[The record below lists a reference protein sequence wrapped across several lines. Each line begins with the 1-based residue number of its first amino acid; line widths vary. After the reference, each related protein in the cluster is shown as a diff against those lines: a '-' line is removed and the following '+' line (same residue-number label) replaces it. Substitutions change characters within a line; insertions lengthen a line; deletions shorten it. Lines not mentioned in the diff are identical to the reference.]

1 VSGASRTFSLA
12 RSLPGLVAALAL
24 HTFVSGCAL
33 NGDFDR
39 VRPELVT
46 DDMHAWLGKE
56 AARAKGIPVSQYP
69 LTDDERTLR
78 DMAYPMIAPPYD
90 QQRWYSVL
98 LDYGIS
104 RSFQPEWDT
113 FDTHAY
119 SRNLSSTAYRSATAR
134 YQKLNDD
141 IHNDQER
148 LVPFFHLARQ
158 VVDIDDKRKK
168 SLAFVSSLPEG
179 EGDAR
184 SRIAENKLVICWVQ
198 QSLVQRAG
206 SYRIA
211 LERLVIETPTPLAV
225 DVERAIGYLKQQTAT
240 NVVVAD
246 CSHVFL
252 RRDPP
257 PKLVSVKLK

>member
-1 VSGASRTFSLA
+1 MIVASRKLSLA
-12 RSLPGLVAALAL
+12 RGPLGVAAALAL
-24 HTFVSGCAL
+24 HTLVSGCAL

-39 VRPELVT
+39 IRPELVT

-56 AARAKGIPVSQYP
+56 AARAKGVTPSHYP
-69 LTDDERTLR
+69 LTDDERILR
-78 DMAYPMIAPPYD
+78 DRAYPMIAPPYD

-134 YQKLNDD
+134 YQQLNDD
-141 IHNDQER
+141 IRNDVER
-148 LVPFFHLARQ
+148 LEPFFVLARQ
-158 VVDIDDKRKK
+158 VVDIDDKRAK
-168 SLAFVSSLPEG
+168 SLAYVQILPEG

-184 SRIAENKLVICWVQ
+184 SRIAENRLIVCWVQ
-198 QSLVQRAG
+198 QSLMQRTQ

-211 LERLVIETPTPLAV
+211 LERLVIETPTPMAV
-225 DVERAIGYLKQQTAT
+225 DVERAIGYLRQQIEAARF
-240 NVVVAD
+240 VD
-246 CSHVFL
+246 CAAVF
-252 RRDPP
+252 RRGPP
-257 PKLVSVKLK
+257 PKHIAVKLK

>member
-1 VSGASRTFSLA
+1 MNGASRKFSLA
-12 RSLPGLVAALAL
+12 RTLPGIAVAIAL

-39 VRPELVT
+39 IRPEIVT

-56 AARAKGIPVSQYP
+56 AARAKGVTPSHYP
-69 LTDDERTLR
+69 LTDDERVLR
-78 DMAYPMIAPPYD
+78 DRAYPMIAPPYD
-90 QQRWYSVL
+90 QQRWYSAL
-98 LDYGIS
+98 LEYGIS
-104 RSFQPEWDT
+104 RTFQPEWDT

-141 IHNDQER
+141 IRNDQER
-148 LVPFFHLARQ
+148 LEPFFVLARQ

-168 SLAFVSSLPEG
+168 SLAYVQSLPEG

-184 SRIAENKLVICWVQ
+184 SRIAENRLVICWVQ
-198 QSLVQRAG
+198 QSLMQRTG

-211 LERLVIETPTPLAV
+211 LERLVIETPTPMAV
-225 DVERAIGYLKQQTAT
+225 DVERAIGYLKQRIAD
-240 NVVVAD
+240 NIVVVD
-246 CSHVFL
+246 CSHIFQ
-252 RRDPP
+252 RRQPP
-257 PKLVSVKLK
+257 PKHIAVKLK